1 MYKRSQIL
9 PLVFLAATLA
19 GCSAAPDGTLIND
32 PYEGANRRVHDFNTG
47 LDKALLRPASEVTE
61 ALPDA
66 LTDRVVEFADNLAL
80 PGMVVNGLLQGDLE
94 GAISNTFRF
103 VLNTTIG
110 LGGLFDPAD
119 EAGLYEKTTDFGQT
133 LAVWGVPEGAYIVLP
148 FLGPSTERDTAG
160 LLVDFAFDPLQF
172 LVPVEAQELQP
183 YAFVG
188 KKVISRGRFGST
200 VDSLLYESADPY
212 AQARLLYL
220 QNRRFDLGVSVDSSY
235 MEGGADPYADPYAV
249 PYGDFVDPY
258 EDF

>member
-1 MYKRSQIL
+1 MSLYSRIL
-9 PLVFLAATLA
+9 PLALLATTLA
-19 GCSAAPDGTLIND
+19 GCAAAPDGALVND
-32 PYEGANRRVHDFNTG
+32 PYEAANRQVHEFNTG
-47 LDKALLRPASEVTE
+47 LDKAVLRPASEVTE
-61 ALPDA
+61 ALPDV
-66 LTDRVVEFADNLAL
+66 LTDRVVDFADNLAL

-94 GAISNTFRF
+94 SAVSNTLRF

-110 LGGLFDPAD
+110 LGGFFDPAD
-119 EAGLYEKTTDFGQT
+119 EAGLYEKSTDFSQT

-148 FLGPSTERDTAG
+148 FLGPSTERDTFG

-212 AQARLLYL
+212 AQARLLFL
-220 QNRRFDLGVSVDSSY
+220 QNRRFDLGVPVDSSY
-235 MEGGADPYADPYAV
+235 MEGGADPYADPYA
-249 PYGDFVDPY
+249 DFIDPY
-258 EDF
+258 EGF